1 MEFFPNFDRSA
12 QQETS
17 GKSLGTSICQNV
29 TLLKGLSVN
38 SLNYYRIRVS
48 RHFNRNP
55 IVSVSSI
62 FITKPIVKWIHPMTS
77 EEMERTLNTDNGP
90 SKGQLISKCL
100 FGVFTFFQK
109 TNENKSTRSKV
120 KFVHSFFGRNV
131 GLKKSFRICL
141 TFSTNPIS
149 NAVGW

>member
-17 GKSLGTSICQNV
+17 GKSPGTSICQNV

-38 SLNYYRIRVS
+38 SLNYYRNRIS

-62 FITKPIVKWIHPMTS
+62 FITKPIVKWIHPKTS
-77 EEMERTLNTDNGP
+77 EEMEGTLNADNGP
-90 SKGQLISKCL
+90 SREDLKTTYIFISETQ
-100 FGVFTFFQK
+100 FRNFPTW
-109 TNENKSTRSKV
+109 
-120 KFVHSFFGRNV
+120 SFHLLQFHEVLRPYF
-131 GLKKSFRICL
+131 KKSLIYL
-141 TFSTNPIS
+141 TCTLNCKL
-149 NAVGW
+149 

>member
-1 MEFFPNFDRSA
+1 MEFFPNFNRSA

-17 GKSLGTSICQNV
+17 SKSLWTSICQNV

-38 SLNYYRIRVS
+38 SLNYYRNRIS

-55 IVSVSSI
+55 IVSVSSR
-62 FITKPIVKWIHPMTS
+62 FITKPIVKWIHPRTS
-77 EEMERTLNTDNGP
+77 EEMEETFNADNGP
-90 SKGQLISKCL
+90 RIGQLILTCL

-109 TNENKSTRSKV
+109 TNKNKSTSSKV
-120 KFVHSFFGRNV
+120 EFVCSFFGRNV

-141 TFSTNPIS
+141 TFNS
-149 NAVGW
+149 

>member
-1 MEFFPNFDRSA
+1 MNFFPNFDRST

-38 SLNYYRIRVS
+38 SLNYYRNRVS

-62 FITKPIVKWIHPMTS
+62 FITKPIVRWIHPRTS
-77 EEMERTLNTDNGP
+77 KEMVRILNADNWL

-100 FGVFTFFQK
+100 FGVFTFLQK
-109 TNENKSTRSKV
+109 MYENKLTSQI
-120 KFVHSFFGRNV
+120 FVEETVAWKNHFEFIWPLGR
-131 GLKKSFRICL
+131 
-141 TFSTNPIS
+141 T
-149 NAVGW
+149 

>member
-38 SLNYYRIRVS
+38 SLNYYRNRVS

-62 FITKPIVKWIHPMTS
+62 FITKPIVKWNPSKDIW
-77 EEMERTLNTDNGP
+77 RNGKNTQCWQYNGP
-90 SKGQLISKCL
+90 SREDLKTTYIFISETQ
-100 FGVFTFFQK
+100 FRNFPTW
-109 TNENKSTRSKV
+109 
-120 KFVHSFFGRNV
+120 SFHLLQFHEVLRPYF
-131 GLKKSFRICL
+131 KKSYL
-141 TFSTNPIS
+141 TWTLNCKL
-149 NAVGW
+149 

>member
-1 MEFFPNFDRSA
+1 MNFFPNFDRST

-38 SLNYYRIRVS
+38 SLNYYRNRVS

-62 FITKPIVKWIHPMTS
+62 FITKPIVKWIHPRTYK
-77 EEMERTLNTDNGP
+77 EMEGTFNADNGP
-90 SKGQLISKCL
+90 SREDLKNSYVFISEAQ
-100 FGVFTFFQK
+100 FRNFTIY
-109 TNENKSTRSKV
+109 
-120 KFVHSFFGRNV
+120 SFHLLQFHEVLRPYF
-131 GLKKSFRICL
+131 KKSLIYL
-141 TFSTNPIS
+141 TWTLNCKL
-149 NAVGW
+149 